1 MLCIV
6 NSASWAVLAARPPK
20 LLRVALYPCHSTRTH
35 PRRHCCQALTYVMAL
50 GRTLYSTALRLESKG
65 REGAP
70 AAERTVSIEAG
81 AREAIAQLEHGG
93 RMVLACR
100 WGKVAQ
106 KRGRE
111 VWLDVCVSWRAVWNN
126 SVCIVVG
133 SGAGQGQHGEHRRA
147 GQARVCTWLQL
158 LSSLRRT
165 KAS

>member
-1 MLCIV
+1 
-6 NSASWAVLAARPPK
+6 
-20 LLRVALYPCHSTRTH
+20 
-35 PRRHCCQALTYVMAL
+35 MAL

-100 WGKVAQ
+100 WGKVSQ
-106 KRGRE
+106 KRGSG

-126 SVCIVVG
+126 SVCALLWVVVRGRG
-133 SGAGQGQHGEHRRA
+133 SMGNTGGPGKRGCALG
-147 GQARVCTWLQL
+147 C
-158 LSSLRRT
+158 SC
-165 KAS
+165 